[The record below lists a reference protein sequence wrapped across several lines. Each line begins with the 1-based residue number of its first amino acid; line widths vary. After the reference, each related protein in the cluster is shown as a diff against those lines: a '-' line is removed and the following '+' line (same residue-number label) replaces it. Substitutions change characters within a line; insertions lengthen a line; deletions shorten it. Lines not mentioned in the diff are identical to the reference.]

1 MKNKRTSLVVL
12 ILLLL
17 IVQASAQKIA
27 PLRLKGTISGLKI
40 GKIYLQRYD
49 NKVFKTIDSTL
60 LKNGQFNFTTRVE
73 LPELYALKF
82 NEEEYPVQLFLEDAP
97 IEVIVKSGEKG
108 DRALVKGS
116 KAQTYF
122 EKSSKEQRGVTAKQ
136 FIETDPKSIVA
147 AYALFRNYS
156 YNLTPDEIEKHINL
170 LDPTLQQTQYVR
182 ILKDLILKQ
191 RAVLPGNKAL
201 DFVSSDPE
209 GNQIRFSEHLGKGYV
224 FLDFWAAWCG
234 PCRRENPNIVAAF
247 QKYKDRGF
255 QVFGVSLDKK
265 KEDWLKAIKDD
276 GLDWTQVSD
285 LAYWD
290 SEATALYGVR
300 FIPSNFLIDENGVI
314 VARNIRG
321 EALQQKLKELYG
333 E

>member
-1 MKNKRTSLVVL
+1 MKNKCTLVVVM
-12 ILLLL
+12 ILLL
-17 IVQASAQKIA
+17 VGQASAQKIT
-27 PLRLKGTISGLKI
+27 PLRLTGKVNSLKE
-40 GKIYLQRYD
+40 GKIYIQRYD
-49 NKVFKTIDSTL
+49 NKIFKTIDSTL
-60 LKNGQFNFTTRVE
+60 IKNGRFSFTTKVE

-82 NEEEYPVQLFLEDAP
+82 NEESYPVQLFLEDAP
-97 IEVIVKSGEKG
+97 IEVNIPSVEKG
-108 DRALVKGS
+108 DRAIIKGS
-116 KAQTYF
+116 RAQAYF
-122 EKSSKEQRGVTAKQ
+122 EKSSKEQRGLTAKQ
-136 FIETDPKSIVA
+136 FIEADPKSIVA
-147 AYALFRNYS
+147 AYTLFRNYS
-156 YNLTPDEIEKHINL
+156 YNLSPDEIEEHIHL
-170 LDPTLQQTQYVR
+170 LDVSLQQTQYVR
-182 ILKDLILKQ
+182 ILKDLIVKQ

-201 DFVSSDPE
+201 DFVSTDSE
-209 GNQIRFSEHLGKGYV
+209 GNKVRFSEHLGQGYV

-247 QKYKDRGF
+247 QKYKDKGF
-255 QVFGVSLDKK
+255 QIFGVSLDKK

-276 GLDWTQVSD
+276 GLNWTQVSD

-300 FIPSNFLIDENGVI
+300 FIPSNFLIDKNGVI

>member
-1 MKNKRTSLVVL
+1 MKNKHTLLVVL
-12 ILLLL
+12 MLLL
-17 IVQASAQKIA
+17 VGQASAQKIT
-27 PLRLKGTISGLKI
+27 PLRLTGKVNSLKE
-40 GKIYLQRYD
+40 GKIYIQRYE
-49 NKVFKTIDSTL
+49 NKLFKTIDSTL
-60 LKNGQFNFTTRVE
+60 IKNGRFSFTTKVE

-82 NEEEYPVQLFLEDAP
+82 NEESYPIQLFLEDTP
-97 IEVIVKSGEKG
+97 IEVIIQSAEKG
-108 DRALVKGS
+108 DRAVIKGS
-116 KAQTYF
+116 SAQAYF
-122 EKSSKEQRGVTAKQ
+122 EKSSKEQRGLTAKQ
-136 FIETDPKSIVA
+136 FIEADPKSIVA

-156 YNLTPDEIEKHINL
+156 YNLSPDEIEQHINL
-170 LDPTLQQTQYVR
+170 LDVSLQQTQYVR
-182 ILKDLILKQ
+182 ILKDLIVKQ

-201 DFVSSDPE
+201 DFVSTDSD
-209 GNQIRFSEHLGKGYV
+209 GNKVRFSEHLGKGYV

-247 QKYKDRGF
+247 QKYKDKGF
-255 QVFGVSLDKK
+255 QIFGVSLDKK

-276 GLDWTQVSD
+276 GLNWTQVSD